1 MGGGFPHCISHGIV
15 GAARECGMDFKTRIY
30 WVGSRLSARVFLQLA
45 HAFSLNGVC
54 NWRKIKARAVAG
66 ATWGC

>member
-1 MGGGFPHCISHGIV
+1 MGGGFADCTSPGIV
-15 GAARECGMDFKTRIY
+15 GAARECGMDTKARIY
-30 WVGSRLSARVFLQLA
+30 SVGSHLTARVFLQLA
-45 HAFSLNGVC
+45 HAFSFNGVC